1 MLQFNSR
8 WNKREKGIILNFV
21 FNDYNCEYYMISLFN
36 IKDKKTNSY

>member
-8 WNKREKGIILNFV
+8 LNNREKDIILNFV

-36 IKDKKTNSY
+36 IKNKKTHSY